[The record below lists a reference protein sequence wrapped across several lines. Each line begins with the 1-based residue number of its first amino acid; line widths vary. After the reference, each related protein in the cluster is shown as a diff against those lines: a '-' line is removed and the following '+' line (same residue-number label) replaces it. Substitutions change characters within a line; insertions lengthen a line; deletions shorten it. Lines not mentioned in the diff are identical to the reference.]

1 MANTV
6 IDHQQTAQPPTDE
19 ASTIATRP
27 SLLLVALAVAS
38 LVVCVAS
45 FATRQIDV
53 GVGAASVSL
62 LAAGASLACRS
73 AEVRRVRQVHR
84 DRHSAHRVYARSVV
98 N

>member
-6 IDHQQTAQPPTDE
+6 FDHQQIAQPLTDE
-19 ASTIATRP
+19 ASTIARRP
-27 SLLLVALAVAS
+27 GLLLVALAVAS
-38 LVVCVAS
+38 LLVCVAS

-73 AEVRRVRQVHR
+73 AEVRRARQVQR
-84 DRHSAHRVYARSVV
+84 EWYGAHRVDAHSVA

>member
-6 IDHQQTAQPPTDE
+6 IHHQQIAQPLTDG
-19 ASTIATRP
+19 ASTIAKRP
-27 SLLLVALAVAS
+27 GLLLVALVVAS

-45 FATRQIDV
+45 LATRQIDV

-73 AEVRRVRQVHR
+73 AEVRRARQVQR
-84 DRHSAHRVYARSVV
+84 EWDSAHSVDARTVV

>member
-6 IDHQQTAQPPTDE
+6 IHHQQIAQPLTGG
-19 ASTIATRP
+19 ASAIAKRP
-27 SLLLVALAVAS
+27 GLLLVALTVAS

-45 FATRQIDV
+45 FAARQIDV

-73 AEVRRVRQVHR
+73 AEVRRAHQVQREWYSGHGV
-84 DRHSAHRVYARSVV
+84 DAHSVV

>member
-6 IDHQQTAQPPTDE
+6 IDPQHIAQPLTGE
-19 ASTIATRP
+19 AVTTAKRP
-27 SLLLVALAVAS
+27 GLLFVALAVAS

-62 LAAGASLACRS
+62 LAAGASLAYRS
-73 AEVRRVRQVHR
+73 AEVRRIRQIQR
-84 DRHSAHRVYARSVV
+84 DWNSAHSVAH
-98 N
+98 

>member
-6 IDHQQTAQPPTDE
+6 IDHQTIAQPLTGE
-19 ASTIATRP
+19 ASTTVKGS

-73 AEVRRVRQVHR
+73 ADVRRVRQVQR
-84 DRHSAHRVYARSVV
+84 DLASTHSLGH
-98 N
+98 

>member
-6 IDHQQTAQPPTDE
+6 IDHQQIAQPLIGE
-19 ASTIATRP
+19 ASTIAKRP
-27 SLLLVALAVAS
+27 GLLLVALAVAS

-45 FATRQIDV
+45 FAARQIDV

-73 AEVRRVRQVHR
+73 AEVRQARQVQR
-84 DRHSAHRVYARSVV
+84 DRCSAHSVV

>member
-1 MANTV
+1 MAHTV
-6 IDHQQTAQPPTDE
+6 IDHQHIAQPLTGE
-19 ASTIATRP
+19 ASTTAKRP

-73 AEVRRVRQVHR
+73 AEVRQVRQIQR
-84 DRHSAHRVYARSVV
+84 DRYSAHSVGAQSVV
-98 N
+98 H